1 MITGNR
7 FRYSSGGGGKE
18 KISELNDVDM
28 GIPVETNDV
37 LMYNGLGNW
46 TNSAVLALNRVTV
59 SELAPSGDD
68 QLTRQDYVNK
78 MAKSGFSPLV
88 YTYNSTASATTI
100 TAIGGSV
107 WNDIT
112 SIRIGFNPEN
122 VFDGV
127 NAQTLMQNLILPF
140 RINVQI
146 GGPTFTLLC
155 STLSFDINYLICGV
169 SFITGP
175 TTSYPSNGTT
185 AYVYFTP
192 LTDLTNIQTQITN
205 NDTDILTLQNNVSI
219 ANANTLKKSAL
230 RTYMYDQISVCTTSY
245 NTYDSMTINYPTDY
259 LGYIF
264 LHCIFP
270 VHQIMPCRDNA
281 TPKGIFYA
289 VELVGVDWNGDTP
302 ARIKFGYANSQ
313 AMLDMTW
320 VTSATVLGQTYVNES
335 SSPHRRLVM
344 FTANPSGVFQL
355 RTTNSWIDRTTS
367 GTVPSTAQEGDIITC
382 GTTNN
387 SEFKLQYYRTGVKLA
402 ECIVTHASSIL
413 STLFSGPLYPVF
425 NLGIAT
431 NTQKLKI
438 LSQREIQTLT
448 GMDSLEQNIFY

>member
-7 FRYSSGGGGKE
+7 FRYNSGSGGKE

-59 SELAPSGDD
+59 SELAPTGDD

-112 SIRIGFNPEN
+112 SLRIGFNPEN

-146 GGPTFTLLC
+146 GGATFTLLC

-169 SFITGP
+169 SFVSGP

-192 LTDLTNIQTQITN
+192 LTDLTNVQTQITN
-205 NDTDILTLQNNVSI
+205 NDTDILALQNDVN
-219 ANANTLKKSAL
+219 NLLLETKNTVKNSSA
-230 RTYMYDQISVCTTSY
+230 RTYSYDTITSIVSSSY
-245 NTYDSMTINYPTDY
+245 NEYGSFTFEVTSAASWKQLNAFFPKFPTYSTAENNSRIGYSFAVQVSGSGWTGLNTTYLWIGFANKMTFDDI
-259 LGYIF
+259 
-264 LHCIFP
+264 
-270 VHQIMPCRDNA
+270 
-281 TPKGIFYA
+281 
-289 VELVGVDWNGDTP
+289 
-302 ARIKFGYANSQ
+302 S
-313 AMLDMTW
+313 W
-320 VTSATVLGQTYVNES
+320 VTSEAVLASTFVWSTTGNRQKMIMARFDGGQPYLKTS
-335 SSPHRRLVM
+335 SIAVM
-344 FTANPSGVFQL
+344 GYTGTAPTSF
-355 RTTNSWIDRTTS
+355 ID
-367 GTVPSTAQEGDIITC
+367 GDIVVFRLM
-382 GTTNN
+382 NN
-387 SEFKLQYYRTGVKLA
+387 SCHFSFYRGSTRMSFGGETFTSTITQTSLNSSD
-402 ECIVTHASSIL
+402 IVPCLSS
-413 STLFSGPLYPVF
+413 YVF
-425 NLGIAT
+425 NAT
-431 NTQKLKI
+431 RKLKI
-438 LSQREIQTLT
+438 VSQRELDALGINVN
-448 GMDSLEQNIFY
+448 DNIFY